1 MKTKFLT
8 PLFFLVLVSF
18 SLYSCT
24 DDSVTDATKKNTL
37 IGKVTAPVADE
48 GDNTIVEPI
57 VIRPR

>member
-24 DDSVTDATKKNTL
+24 DDSVTETTQKNTVSP
-37 IGKVTAPVADE
+37 KVSTPVAE
-48 GDNTIVEPI
+48 EEDNTIAEPI
-57 VIRPR
+57 IIKPR

>member
-1 MKTKFLT
+1 MKPKFLT
-8 PLFFLVLVSF
+8 PLFLLAFVGF

-24 DDSVTDATKKNTL
+24 DDSVTDATKKSTV
-37 IGKVTAPVADE
+37 IPKVSTPVADE